1 MTHII
6 RKMLPWSLFA
16 LILAAAFT
24 LGNRAVQNATMKDY
38 DAEYTEYHLNY
49 LEKEVARLR
58 AHNREL
64 QQEIA
69 DARTGD

>member
-6 RKMLPWSLFA
+6 RKMLPWSLFV
-16 LILAAAFT
+16 LILAATFT
-24 LGNRAVQNATMKDY
+24 LGNRAVQNAAMKDY

-58 AHNREL
+58 AQNHKL
-64 QQEIA
+64 QQELEDIQI
-69 DARTGD
+69 DD

>member
-6 RKMLPWSLFA
+6 RKMLPWSLFV
-16 LILAAAFT
+16 LILAATFT
-24 LGNRAVQNATMKDY
+24 LGNRAVQNAAMKDY

-64 QQEIA
+64 QQELA